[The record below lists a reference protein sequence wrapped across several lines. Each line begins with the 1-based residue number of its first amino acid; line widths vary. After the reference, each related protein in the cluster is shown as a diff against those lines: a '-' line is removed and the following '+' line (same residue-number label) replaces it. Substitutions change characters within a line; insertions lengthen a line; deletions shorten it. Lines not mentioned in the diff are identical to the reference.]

1 MMRLSILVS
10 LLFLSIC
17 FISCKKSNSNTP
29 PADQPG
35 NVDITTPVANSI
47 YDNGLVLKTEG
58 GMSDGNGLSTAKVE
72 IRNKATNAIL
82 FQQTSTTGNVTLYH
96 FLWNWTVTGISGV
109 ITATVKVT
117 ATDNLNNQV
126 FKEVDVTLT
135 N

>member
-1 MMRLSILVS
+1 MKLSLSIITLFF
-10 LLFLSIC
+10 LLCFL
-17 FISCKKSNSNTP
+17 SCKKNNSSTP

-35 NVDITTPVANSI
+35 NVDITTPAPNTI
-47 YDNGLVLKTEG
+47 YDNGMVLRTQG

-72 IRNKATNAIL
+72 IRNKTSGAIL
-82 FQQTSTTGNVTLYH
+82 FQQTSTTGNVTLYP
-96 FLWNWTVTGISGV
+96 FLWNWTVTGITSI
-109 ITATVKVT
+109 ITATVRVI